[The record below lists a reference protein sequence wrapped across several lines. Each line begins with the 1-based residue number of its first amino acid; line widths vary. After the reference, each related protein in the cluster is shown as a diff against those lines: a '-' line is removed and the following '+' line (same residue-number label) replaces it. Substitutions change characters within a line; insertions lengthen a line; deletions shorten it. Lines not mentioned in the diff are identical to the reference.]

1 MTVILPF
8 PNNGKRATKGVARA
22 RRRWEAI
29 PTHVRSLL
37 LKNGYC
43 RACQKMTY
51 LASHGVSEEG
61 GDLVLH
67 GECGG
72 CGTIIARV
80 VDS

>member
-8 PNNGKRATKGVARA
+8 PNDKKRSAKGIARA

-29 PTHVRSLL
+29 PTHVRGLL

-43 RACQKMTY
+43 RKCQKMTH
-51 LASHGVSEEG
+51 LASHGVSENDG
-61 GDLVLH
+61 ALILH

-72 CGTIIARV
+72 CGTLIDRI

>member
-8 PNNGKRATKGVARA
+8 SNNRKRPGRGIARA

-29 PTHVRSLL
+29 PTQVRNLL

-43 RACQKMTY
+43 RKCQKMTS
-51 LASHGVSEEG
+51 LASHGVSEDHG
-61 GDLVLH
+61 ALVLH